1 MLELVHPSIL
11 QIIQKAAA
19 EVYGVGGGG
28 DGGDLQLLLQAYFD
42 TAGHW
47 LYIEQPEA
55 FNKLVLQFVSDA

>member
-1 MLELVHPSIL
+1 MPELVKPSIL
-11 QIIQKAAA
+11 HIIQKAAA

-28 DGGDLQLLLQAYFD
+28 GGDVQLLLQAYFD

-55 FNKLVLQFVSDA
+55 FNKLVLQFVSCA